1 MTTDT
6 LSGRTIGK
14 YRIVEKIGSGG
25 MAEVYLAVQK
35 NLDRHVAIKF
45 MHAFLISE
53 QDFLNRF
60 EREAKAMARL
70 NHPNIVGVYDFD
82 VYGENSYYLVM
93 EYINGGTLK
102 EKLAGLAQAGER
114 LPLEQAIQFATEVA
128 DALAYAHQR
137 EMVHRDIKPAN
148 IMIDETGKAV
158 LTDFGI
164 VKMMGNQAMAYTA
177 TGALIGT
184 PAYMSPEQAL
194 GKSGD
199 ARLDIYSL
207 GVLLFQ
213 MATGQLPYDADTPLA
228 VVMKHVNE
236 PTPLP
241 GAFNPDVPY
250 QLQEAILKAMAKNPD
265 ERFQTANEFAAAL
278 RQIDLSAKSPLIPVE
293 GAMATRPQGRA
304 TASMPPQPET
314 AVGGIT
320 DTAASPTAVGRTA
333 IATPEELAPLPKK
346 KRPIWLYLIIALIV
360 IGSAAGGLLAA
371 GVIPG
376 LRPTPTTAA
385 IAVEPT
391 NTAAAATNTP
401 MPNDTPIPEETRDI
415 AADIFATLTAVAAAL
430 PTETPTP
437 TNTPTL
443 TPSPTPNATATYLA
457 GCAFDAELV
466 AAYPYS
472 NSRFNS
478 VPTEARNFTMNWA
491 LKNSG
496 TCPWPAGLTWKYAD
510 GEAFGYDD
518 EPLVVEGAVA
528 VGEEISLQTSFPEA
542 PDSVGTFEATWQLF
556 DADGEPFGPALS
568 FELRTYNPV
577 TATPATPPTNTPAPT
592 SEELGPITWIS
603 SVDNASCEYLGGANL
618 DWRCR
623 ITITPYRDGS
633 SVTHR
638 YTLEIFDQPGTQP
651 TRYTG
656 TGTFTHW
663 IQARRCAEYIHEIK
677 IIDED
682 TGEVLTDNIYV
693 NPQNHF
699 AGGCVEP

>member
-25 MAEVYLAVQK
+25 MAEVYLAVQE

-70 NHPNIVGVYDFD
+70 NHANIVGVYDFD

-93 EYINGGTLK
+93 EYIDGGTLK

-114 LPLEQAIQFATEVA
+114 LPLEQAVRFATEVA
-128 DALAYAHQR
+128 DALAYAHKR

-148 IMIDETGKAV
+148 IMINEAGKAV

-250 QLQEAILKAMAKNPD
+250 QLQEAILKAMAKDPD
-265 ERFQTANEFAAAL
+265 DRFQTADEFAAAL
-278 RQIDLSAKSPLIPVE
+278 RQVNLSAKSPPMPIE
-293 GAMATRPQGRA
+293 GTVVAQPQG
-304 TASMPPQPET
+304 TVVSSMAPHLET
-314 AVGGIT
+314 AVGGVT
-320 DTAASPTAVGRTA
+320 DTAASRTAVGKTA
-333 IATPEELAPLPKK
+333 IATPEDLAPPPKK
-346 KRPIWLYLIIALIV
+346 KRPVWLYLIIALIV
-360 IGSAAGGLLAA
+360 IGGTVGGLLAA
-371 GVIPG
+371 GIIPG

-385 IAVEPT
+385 IVVEPT
-391 NTAAAATNTP
+391 NTATAAPATNTP
-401 MPNDTPIPEETRDI
+401 VPEDTPTPEDTRD
-415 AADIFATLTAVAAAL
+415 AVAEVLATLTAVAAAL
-430 PTETPTP
+430 PSETPTP
-437 TNTPTL
+437 SVTPTR

-457 GCAFDAELV
+457 SCAFDVELV
-466 AAYPYS
+466 SAYPYS

-496 TCPWPAGLTWKYAD
+496 TCPWPAGLTWKYTG
-510 GEAFGYDD
+510 GEAFGYAD
-518 EPLVVEGAVA
+518 EPLVVEGV
-528 VGEEISLQTSFPEA
+528 VEVDEEITLQTSFPEA

-556 DADGEPFGPALS
+556 DADGEPFGPPLT
-568 FELRTYNPV
+568 FELRTYIPV
-577 TATPATPPTNTPAPT
+577 TATPATPPTAVGPTAT
-592 SEELGPITWIS
+592 SEPTQDLNFILEIN
-603 SVDNASCEYLGGANL
+603 DCEYFGNIDL
-618 DWRCR
+618 RCKL
-623 ITITPYRDGS
+623 TITPYGGS
-633 SVTHR
+633 GGP
-638 YTLEIFDQPGTQP
+638 YTLWVND
-651 TRYTG
+651 TRPAAEYRG
-656 TGTFTHW
+656 SGPFTHW
-663 IQARRCAEYIHEIK
+663 AIWRRCALWINRIEFQDDNTGERYWEDRVIDPNEYI
-677 IIDED
+677 
-682 TGEVLTDNIYV
+682 
-693 NPQNHF
+693 P
-699 AGGCVEP
+699 GGCTLP